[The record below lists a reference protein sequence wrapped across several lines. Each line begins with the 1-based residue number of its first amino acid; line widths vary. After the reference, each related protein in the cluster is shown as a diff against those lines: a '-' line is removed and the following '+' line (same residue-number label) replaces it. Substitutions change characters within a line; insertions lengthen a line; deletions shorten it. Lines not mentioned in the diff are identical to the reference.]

1 MEEMVTGMQGD
12 KIRSKRLMQEM
23 EMDCHYAH
31 DCQKPRVRDAKYFRE
46 QMLLA
51 MKDEARSNLNNK
63 ENDFMLDTSYGKE
76 TMEELTVAVMLKAQ
90 IQPVDGNA
98 ETVSSYDAKTVSEVN
113 ASSKVHDQISHV
125 KRKTI
130 IYTSDDDQIDSNI
143 IFDDPFVENNGGT
156 SEHDSNAHDEY
167 HNIQMLAHNVQRE
180 AENQKRLNNE
190 LKKQNELLQKELET
204 FGLGY
209 KNPEHLKKAIAAQ
222 PKMYIGDMLHSVNL
236 KIDSPDSKE
245 TLEDAEEKFSVEQ
258 TYFSIPSTS
267 NNGFESKDVT
277 SYSSIPKI
285 PKESKLLKMFD
296 IIGVAIKAMKMD
308 NLKEIKAELIEEKNE
323 LLKDELEKSSSDS
336 KDIQANLLKRIKILE
351 NDFKRSQAQSIDFE
365 LKLQHQKEKMACGFS
380 WKSKLSTLNDVLLK
394 TQVESVNR
402 SIVHTQ
408 YNKIPYELILG
419 RKPNI
424 QYFHVFGS
432 LCYPTNNRD
441 DLGKMKP
448 KADIGIFIE
457 PGINYTNLQDSS
469 KDSQSLPSKTDL
481 DNLFGSLYEDYY
493 ATSSLEVSDNSAENT
508 LDNENTSSSSSI
520 VVEDDE
526 PPQIIESMQDEL
538 NQFKCLDV
546 WELVKCPID
555 RNIISVKWIW
565 KNKTDAENTVIQNI
579 LEDVRFFVAYTA
591 HKNFPVY
598 QMDVKMAFL
607 NGPLKEEVFV
617 RQSDGFVDPDIPN
630 NVYRLKKSL
639 YGLKQAPRAWSTK
652 AVFSTRFAK
661 LMKENFK
668 MSMIGEM
675 KFFLGLQYLKDS
687 GFKLIAYSDADL
699 VGCNDDCKSTSGG
712 IQFLGDRLVSWS
724 SKKQDC
730 IAMSTAEA
738 EYVSLSACYAQVI
751 WMRMQ
756 LLDYGFWYNKIP
768 MYYDSQS
775 KIVISCNPVQHSRT
789 KHINIRYHFIKEHVE
804 RGSIQLYFVRMKNQL
819 ADLFT
824 KAFPKESFEYLVH
837 RIGMRCM
844 TPTE

>member
-1 MEEMVTGMQGD
+1 MLG
-12 KIRSKRLMQEM
+12 K
-23 EMDCHYAH
+23 
-31 DCQKPRVRDAKYFRE
+31 KP
-46 QMLLA
+46 
-51 MKDEARSNLNNK
+51 NK
-63 ENDFMLDTSYGKE
+63 VFDPF
-76 TMEELTVAVMLKAQ
+76 LKA
-90 IQPVDGNA
+90 
-98 ETVSSYDAKTVSEVN
+98 
-113 ASSKVHDQISHV
+113 
-125 KRKTI
+125 
-130 IYTSDDDQIDSNI
+130 
-143 IFDDPFVENNGGT
+143 
-156 SEHDSNAHDEY
+156 
-167 HNIQMLAHNVQRE
+167 
-180 AENQKRLNNE
+180 
-190 LKKQNELLQKELET
+190 
-204 FGLGY
+204 GLGY
-209 KNPEHLKKAIAAQ
+209 KNPERLKKAIAAQ
-222 PKMYIGDMLHSVNL
+222 PKMYDGERLHSAKL
-236 KIDSPDSKE
+236 TIISPDSEE
-245 TLEDAEEKFSVEQ
+245 TLEDAEESR
-258 TYFSIPSTS
+258 
-267 NNGFESKDVT
+267 
-277 SYSSIPKI
+277 
-285 PKESKLLKMFD
+285 LKMRN
-296 IIGVAIKAMKMD
+296 KM
-308 NLKEIKAELIEEKNE
+308 
-323 LLKDELEKSSSDS
+323 
-336 KDIQANLLKRIKILE
+336 
-351 NDFKRSQAQSIDFE
+351 
-365 LKLQHQKEKMACGFS
+365 
-380 WKSKLSTLNDVLLK
+380 
-394 TQVESVNR
+394 NR
-402 SIVHTQ
+402 SIVHTR

-526 PPQIIESMQDEL
+526 PPQIVSFVSRTNFDGNMFYNAPPTLMFEEAELSSTYQDPSNMHEL
-538 NQFKCLDV
+538 NPCKMSLTSSNALMFGNLSNV
-546 WELVKCPID
+546 LLTE
-555 RNIISVKWIW
+555 IIIQVQMDLE
-565 KNKTDAENTVIQNI
+565 NKTDAETR

-639 YGLKQAPRAWSTK
+639 YGLKQAPRA
-652 AVFSTRFAK
+652 
-661 LMKENFK
+661 L
-668 MSMIGEM
+668 
-675 KFFLGLQYLKDS
+675 YLKDS